1 MGRFTLQVVVT
12 LVATLIGKQMRN
24 KMTDLTVN
32 QIIKTLQDL
41 VKDRDCG
48 DKVVWF
54 EDSSGYNYEVV
65 NIVIDNHGDIILK

>member
-1 MGRFTLQVVVT
+1 
-12 LVATLIGKQMRN
+12 
-24 KMTDLTVN
+24 MTDLTVN

-54 EDSSGYNYEVV
+54 EASSGYNYEVV
-65 NIVIDNHGDIILK
+65 NIVIDNHGDIVLK

>member
-1 MGRFTLQVVVT
+1 
-12 LVATLIGKQMRN
+12 
-24 KMTDLTVN
+24 MTDLTVN